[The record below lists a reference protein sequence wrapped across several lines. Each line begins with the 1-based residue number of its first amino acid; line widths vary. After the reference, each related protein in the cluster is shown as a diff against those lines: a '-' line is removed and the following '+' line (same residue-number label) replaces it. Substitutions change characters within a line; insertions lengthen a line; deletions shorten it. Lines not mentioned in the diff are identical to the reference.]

1 MTAAAK
7 LLVTLVLSSLTLL
20 ADSALGAGVRCE
32 AWPAWQRFKLLYVSA
47 DGRVI
52 DASTPRQITTSEG
65 QSYAL
70 FFALVANDRA
80 AFDQIL
86 RWTQNNLS
94 AGSLEKHLPAWQW
107 GRADDDTW
115 RVLDPNSAS
124 DADLWIAY
132 TLGEAARLWTERWYA
147 QVGAAIAGNIV
158 RHEVVTIPELGPTL
172 LPGAMGFADERS
184 WRLNPSYLPLS
195 IIRGIAR
202 QTHEP
207 IWNEIALSSERVI
220 LGSAPN
226 GFAADWVEF
235 SSGNFLT
242 DRKTGNI
249 GSYDAIRVYLWA
261 GMLPASEPSRDKITA
276 ALKPMLN
283 IVAKRPTPMESVDT
297 RTLELK
303 GDGSPGFS
311 AAVLP
316 MLANAHLSTAL
327 QVHRK
332 RVADESLQ
340 GNQGYYSDVLSLF
353 GLGWLEQR
361 FRFNRAGLLNVRWT
375 PACDRPH

>member
-7 LLVTLVLSSLTLL
+7 LLVTLVLGSLTLL
-20 ADSALGAGVRCE
+20 ADTALGAGVRCE
-32 AWPAWQRFKLLYVSA
+32 AWPAWQRFKLLYVSS

-70 FFALVANDRA
+70 FFALVGNDRT

-86 RWTQNNLS
+86 RWTQNNL
-94 AGSLEKHLPAWQW
+94 AGGSLEKYLPAWQW
-107 GRADDDTW
+107 GRADNDQW

-132 TLGEAARLWTERWYA
+132 TLGEASRLWNERFYA

-158 RHEVVTIPELGPTL
+158 RQEVVTIPELGPTL
-172 LPGAMGFADERS
+172 LPGPMGFADEHS

-195 IIRGIAR
+195 IIRGVAR

-207 IWNEIALSSERVI
+207 LWNDIAKSSERII
-220 LGSAPN
+220 LASAPK
-226 GFAADWVEF
+226 GFAPDWVEF
-235 SSGNFLT
+235 SSGNFVP
-242 DRKTGNI
+242 DRKTRSI

-261 GMLPASEPSRDKITA
+261 GMLPASEQSRDKITA
-276 ALKPMLN
+276 ALKPMVDV
-283 IVAKRPTPMESVDT
+283 IAKRPAPMEGIDT
-297 RTLELK
+297 QTLEMM

-311 AAVLP
+311 AAMLP

-327 QVHRK
+327 QIHRK
-332 RVADESLQ
+332 RAADESLQ
-340 GNQGYYSDVLSLF
+340 GNEGYYSDVLSLF

-361 FRFNRAGLLNVRWT
+361 FRFNRAGVLNVRWT

>member
-1 MTAAAK
+1 VTAAAK
-7 LLVTLVLSSLTLL
+7 LWVTFVLGSLTLL
-20 ADSALGAGVRCE
+20 ADTALGAGVRCE
-32 AWPAWQRFKLLYVSA
+32 AWPAWQRFKLLYVSP

-70 FFALVANDRA
+70 FFALVGNDRA

-86 RWTQNNLS
+86 RWTQNNL
-94 AGSLEKHLPAWQW
+94 AGGSLEKHLPAWQW
-107 GRADDDTW
+107 GRADNNEW
-115 RVLDPNSAS
+115 RVLDPNAAS

-132 TLGEAARLWTERWYA
+132 TLGEAGRLWNEVGYS
-147 QVGAAIAGNIV
+147 QLGAAVARNIV
-158 RHEVVTIPELGPTL
+158 RQEVASIPELGLTL
-172 LPGAMGFADERS
+172 LPGPMGFADERG

-195 IIRGIAR
+195 IIRGVAR
-202 QTHEP
+202 QTREP
-207 IWNEIALSSERVI
+207 VWNEIAKSSERVI
-220 LGSAPN
+220 LGSAPK

-235 SSGNFLT
+235 SSSGFVP
-242 DRKTGNI
+242 DRKTQGI

-261 GMLPASEPSRDKITA
+261 GMLPASDPSRDKINA
-276 ALKPMLN
+276 ALKPMLD
-283 IVAKRPTPMESVDT
+283 VVSKRPAPVESVDT
-297 RTLELK
+297 QTLETK

-311 AAVLP
+311 AAMLP
-316 MLANAHLSTAL
+316 MLANAHLSAAL
-327 QVHRK
+327 QTHRK
-332 RVADESLQ
+332 RAADESLQ

-361 FRFNRAGLLNVRWT
+361 FRFNRASLLNVRWT

>member
-1 MTAAAK
+1 VTAAAK
-7 LLVTLVLSSLTLL
+7 LLVTLVLGSLMLL

-70 FFALVANDRA
+70 FFALVGNDRA

-86 RWTQNNLS
+86 RWTQNNL
-94 AGSLEKHLPAWQW
+94 AGGSLEKHLPAWQW
-107 GRADDDTW
+107 GRADNDQW
-115 RVLDPNSAS
+115 RVLDPNAAS

-132 TLGEAARLWTERWYA
+132 TLGEAGRLWNEGWYS
-147 QVGAAIAGNIV
+147 QVGAAVARNIV
-158 RHEVVTIPELGPTL
+158 REEVVTIPGLGPTL
-172 LPGAMGFADERS
+172 LPGPLGFADERS

-195 IIRGIAR
+195 IIRGVAR
-202 QTHEP
+202 HTRDP
-207 IWNEIALSSERVI
+207 VWNEIARSSERVI
-220 LGSAPN
+220 LGSAPK

-235 SSGNFLT
+235 SNGGFVP
-242 DRKTGNI
+242 DRKTKGI

-261 GMLPASEPSRDKITA
+261 GMLAASDPARDKIIA
-276 ALKPMLN
+276 ALTPMLD
-283 IVAKRPTPMESVDT
+283 VVGKRPAAMESVDT
-297 RTLELK
+297 QTLEMK
-303 GDGSPGFS
+303 GEGSPGFS

-327 QVHRK
+327 QTHRK
-332 RVADESLQ
+332 RAADESLQ

-375 PACDRPH
+375 PACNRAH

>member
-1 MTAAAK
+1 M
-7 LLVTLVLSSLTLL
+7 VLSSLTLL

-32 AWPAWQRFKLLYVSA
+32 AWPLWQRFKLLYVSA

-52 DASTPRQITTSEG
+52 DASTSRQITTSEG

-70 FFALVANDRA
+70 FFALVSNDRA

-86 RWTQNNLS
+86 RWTQNNLA

-107 GRADDDTW
+107 GRADNDDW

-132 TLGEAARLWTERWYA
+132 TLGEAARLWNERWYA

-158 RHEVVTIPELGPTL
+158 RHEVVTIPEFGPTL
-172 LPGAMGFADERS
+172 LPGPIGFADERS
-184 WRLNPSYLPLS
+184 WRLNPSYFPLS
-195 IIRGIAR
+195 IVRGVAR

-220 LGSAPN
+220 LGSAPK

-235 SSGNFLT
+235 SSGGFVT
-242 DRKTGNI
+242 DRKTQGI

-276 ALKPMLN
+276 ALRPMLD
-283 IVAKRPTPMESVDT
+283 IVAKRLIPMESVDT
-297 RTLELK
+297 RTLEMK

-311 AAVLP
+311 AAMLP
-316 MLANAHLSTAL
+316 LLANAHLSTAL

-332 RVADESLQ
+332 RAADESLQ

-375 PACDRPH
+375 PACERAH

>member
-1 MTAAAK
+1 VTAAAK
-7 LLVTLVLSSLTLL
+7 LWVTFVLGSLTLL

-32 AWPAWQRFKLLYVSA
+32 AWPAWQRFKFLYVSS

-70 FFALVANDRA
+70 FFALVGNDRA

-86 RWTQNNLS
+86 RWTQNNL
-94 AGSLEKHLPAWQW
+94 AGGSLEKHLPAWQW
-107 GRADDDTW
+107 GRADNNEW
-115 RVLDPNSAS
+115 RVLDPNAAS

-132 TLGEAARLWTERWYA
+132 TLGEAGRLWNEVGYS
-147 QVGAAIAGNIV
+147 QLGAAVARNIV
-158 RHEVVTIPELGPTL
+158 RQEVASIPELGLTL
-172 LPGAMGFADERS
+172 LPGPMGFADDHS

-195 IIRGIAR
+195 IIRGVAR
-202 QTHEP
+202 QTREP
-207 IWNEIALSSERVI
+207 VWNEIAKSSERVI
-220 LGSAPN
+220 LGSAPK

-235 SSGNFLT
+235 SSGGFVP
-242 DRKTGNI
+242 DRKTQSI

-261 GMLPASEPSRDKITA
+261 GMLPASDPSRDKINA
-276 ALKPMLN
+276 ALKPMLD
-283 IVAKRPTPMESVDT
+283 IVSKRPAPVESVDT
-297 RTLELK
+297 QTLETK

-311 AAVLP
+311 AAMLP
-316 MLANAHLSTAL
+316 MLANAHLSAAL
-327 QVHRK
+327 QTHRK
-332 RVADESLQ
+332 RAAEESLQ

-361 FRFNRAGLLNVRWT
+361 FRFNRASLLNVRWT

>member
-7 LLVTLVLSSLTLL
+7 LLVTIVLGSFSLL

-32 AWPAWQRFKLLYVSA
+32 AWPAWQRFKLLYVSS

-70 FFALVANDRA
+70 FFALVGNDRP

-86 RWTQNNLS
+86 RWTQNNL
-94 AGSLEKHLPAWQW
+94 AGGSLEKHLPAWHW
-107 GRADDDTW
+107 GRADNDQW
-115 RVLDPNSAS
+115 RVLDPNSAA

-132 TLGEAARLWTERWYA
+132 TLGEAARLWNERFYA
-147 QVGAAIAGNIV
+147 QVGAAIAGNIA
-158 RHEVVTIPELGPTL
+158 RHEVVTLPELGPTL
-172 LPGAMGFADERS
+172 LPGPMGFADEHG

-195 IIRGIAR
+195 VIRGVAR

-207 IWNEIALSSERVI
+207 VWKEVAKSSEQVI
-220 LGSAPN
+220 LASAPK

-235 SSGNFLT
+235 TSGGFIP
-242 DRKTGNI
+242 DRKTQSI

-261 GMLPASEPSRDKITA
+261 GMLPASEQSRDKVTA
-276 ALKPMLN
+276 ALKPMLDV
-283 IVAKRPTPMESVDT
+283 IAKRSTAVESVDT
-297 RTLELK
+297 QTLAMT

-311 AAVLP
+311 AAMLP

-332 RVADESLQ
+332 RAAEQSLQ

-361 FRFNRAGLLNVRWT
+361 FRFNRAGVLNVRWT

>member
-7 LLVTLVLSSLTLL
+7 LWVTFVLGSLTLL

-32 AWPAWQRFKLLYVSA
+32 AWPAWQRFKFLYVSS

-70 FFALVANDRA
+70 FFALVGNDRA

-86 RWTQNNLS
+86 RWTQNNL
-94 AGSLEKHLPAWQW
+94 AGGSLEKHLPAWQW
-107 GRADDDTW
+107 GRADNNEW
-115 RVLDPNSAS
+115 RVLDPNAAS

-132 TLGEAARLWTERWYA
+132 TLGEAGRLWNEVGYS
-147 QVGAAIAGNIV
+147 QLGAAVARNIV
-158 RHEVVTIPELGPTL
+158 RQEVASIPELGLTL
-172 LPGAMGFADERS
+172 LPGPMGFADDHS

-195 IIRGIAR
+195 IIRGVAR
-202 QTHEP
+202 QTREP
-207 IWNEIALSSERVI
+207 VWNEIAKSSERVI
-220 LGSAPN
+220 LGSAPK

-235 SSGNFLT
+235 SSGGFVP
-242 DRKTGNI
+242 DRKTQSI

-261 GMLPASEPSRDKITA
+261 GMLPASDPSRDKINA
-276 ALKPMLN
+276 ALKPMLD
-283 IVAKRPTPMESVDT
+283 IVSKRPAPVESVDT
-297 RTLELK
+297 QTLETK

-311 AAVLP
+311 AAMLP
-316 MLANAHLSTAL
+316 MLANAHLSAAL
-327 QVHRK
+327 QTHRK
-332 RVADESLQ
+332 RAAEESLQ

-361 FRFNRAGLLNVRWT
+361 FRFNRASLLNVRWT

>member
-7 LLVTLVLSSLTLL
+7 LLVTLLLGSLTLL
-20 ADSALGAGVRCE
+20 ADTALGAGVRCE
-32 AWPAWQRFKLLYVSA
+32 AWPAWQRFKLLYVSS

-52 DASTPRQITTSEG
+52 DASTPQQITTSEG

-70 FFALVANDRA
+70 FFALVGNDRA

-86 RWTQNNLS
+86 RWTQNNLA
-94 AGSLEKHLPAWQW
+94 AGSLEKHLPAWRW
-107 GRADDDTW
+107 GRADNDQW

-124 DADLWIAY
+124 DSDLWIAY
-132 TLGEAARLWTERWYA
+132 TLGEAGRLWNEGRYS
-147 QVGAAIAGNIV
+147 QVGAAVAKNILQ
-158 RHEVVTIPELGPTL
+158 REVVAIPGLGPTL
-172 LPGAMGFADERS
+172 LPGPMGFTDGRS

-202 QTHEP
+202 QTRESA
-207 IWNEIALSSERVI
+207 WNEIALSSERVI
-220 LGSAPN
+220 LGSAPK
-226 GFAADWVEF
+226 GFAGDWVEYTNGGF
-235 SSGNFLT
+235 VP
-242 DRKTGNI
+242 DRKTNGI
-249 GSYDAIRVYLWA
+249 GSYDAIRVYLWT
-261 GMLPASEPSRDKITA
+261 GMLPASDPSRDKLTA

-283 IVAKRPTPMESVDT
+283 VVAKRPAPIESVDT
-297 RTLELK
+297 QTLEMQ

-311 AAVLP
+311 AALLP

-327 QVHRK
+327 QIHRK
-332 RVADESLQ
+332 RAADESLQ

-375 PACDRPH
+375 PACDRAH

>member
-1 MTAAAK
+1 
-7 LLVTLVLSSLTLL
+7 VTLLLGSLTLL
-20 ADSALGAGVRCE
+20 ADSALAAGVRCE
-32 AWPAWQRFKLLYVSA
+32 AWPAWQRFKFLYLSA

-52 DASTPRQITTSEG
+52 DASTPRQISTSEG

-86 RWTQNNLS
+86 RWTQNNL
-94 AGSLEKHLPAWQW
+94 AGGSLEKHLPAWQW
-107 GRADDDTW
+107 GRADNDDW

-132 TLGEAARLWTERWYA
+132 TLGEAARLWNERWYA

-172 LPGAMGFADERS
+172 LPGPTGFSDEHS
-184 WRLNPSYLPLS
+184 WRLNPSYSPLS
-195 IIRGIAR
+195 VVRGVAR
-202 QTHEP
+202 QTREA
-207 IWNEIALSSERVI
+207 IWNEIARSSERVI
-220 LGSAPN
+220 LASAPK
-226 GFAADWVEF
+226 GVAADWIEF
-235 SSGNFLT
+235 SSGEFLP
-242 DRKTGNI
+242 DRKTQSI

-261 GMLPASEPSRDKITA
+261 GMLPASEALRDQITM
-276 ALKPMLN
+276 ALRPMVE
-283 IVAKRPTPMESVDT
+283 IVANRPAPAESVDT
-297 RTLELK
+297 YTLEMK

-311 AAVLP
+311 AAMLP
-316 MLANAHLSTAL
+316 LLANAHLSAAL
-327 QVHRK
+327 QTHRK
-332 RVADESLQ
+332 RAADESLQ
-340 GNQGYYSDVLSLF
+340 DNQGYYSDVLSLF

-361 FRFNRAGLLNVRWT
+361 FRFNRAGVLNVRWT

>member
-1 MTAAAK
+1 VTAVAK
-7 LLVTLVLSSLTLL
+7 LLVTFVLGSLTLL

-32 AWPAWQRFKLLYVSA
+32 AWPAWQRFKLLYLSS

-70 FFALVANDRA
+70 FFALVGNDRA

-86 RWTQNNLS
+86 RWTQNNL
-94 AGSLEKHLPAWQW
+94 AGGSLDKHLPAWQW
-107 GRADDDTW
+107 GRADNDQW

-132 TLGEAARLWTERWYA
+132 TLGEAARLWNERWYA
-147 QVGAAIAGNIV
+147 QVGAAVAGNIV
-158 RHEVVTIPELGPTL
+158 RQEVVTIPELGPTL
-172 LPGAMGFADERS
+172 LPGAMGFADQSS
-184 WRLNPSYLPLS
+184 WRLNPSYLPLP

-202 QTHEP
+202 QTQESV
-207 IWNEIALSSERVI
+207 WNEILQSSQRVI
-220 LGSAPN
+220 LGSAPK
-226 GFAADWVEF
+226 GFAADWVEYA
-235 SSGNFLT
+235 SGNFIT
-242 DRKTGNI
+242 DRKTRGI

-261 GMLPASEPSRDKITA
+261 GMLPASEPSRDQINA
-276 ALKPMLN
+276 ALAPMLN
-283 IVAKRPTPMESVDT
+283 TVAKRLIPMESVDT
-297 RTLELK
+297 QTLEMQ
-303 GDGSPGFS
+303 GEGSPGFS
-311 AAVLP
+311 AALLP
-316 MLANAHLSTAL
+316 MLASARLSTAL

-332 RVADESLQ
+332 RAADESLQ

-361 FRFNRAGLLNVRWT
+361 FRFNRAGVLNVRWI

>member
-1 MTAAAK
+1 VTAAAK
-7 LLVTLVLSSLTLL
+7 LWVTFVLGSLTLL
-20 ADSALGAGVRCE
+20 ADTALGAGVRCE
-32 AWPAWQRFKLLYVSA
+32 AWPAWQRFKLLYVSS

-70 FFALVANDRA
+70 FFALVGNDRA

-86 RWTQNNLS
+86 RWTQNNL
-94 AGSLEKHLPAWQW
+94 AGGSLEKHLPAWQW
-107 GRADDDTW
+107 GRADNNEW
-115 RVLDPNSAS
+115 RVLDPNAAS

-132 TLGEAARLWTERWYA
+132 TLGEAGRLWNEVGYS
-147 QVGAAIAGNIV
+147 QLGAAVARNIV
-158 RHEVVTIPELGPTL
+158 RQEVASIPELGLTL
-172 LPGAMGFADERS
+172 LPGPMGFADDHS

-195 IIRGIAR
+195 IIRGVAR
-202 QTHEP
+202 QTREP
-207 IWNEIALSSERVI
+207 VWNEIVKSSERVI
-220 LGSAPN
+220 LGSAPK

-235 SSGNFLT
+235 SSGGFVP
-242 DRKTGNI
+242 DRKTQGI

-261 GMLPASEPSRDKITA
+261 GMLPASDPSRDKINA
-276 ALKPMLN
+276 ALKPMLD
-283 IVAKRPTPMESVDT
+283 IVSKRPAPVESVDT
-297 RTLELK
+297 QTLETK

-311 AAVLP
+311 AAMLP
-316 MLANAHLSTAL
+316 MLANAHLSAAL
-327 QVHRK
+327 QTHRK
-332 RVADESLQ
+332 RAAEESLQ

-361 FRFNRAGLLNVRWT
+361 FRFNRASLLNVRWT

>member
-1 MTAAAK
+1 VTAAAK
-7 LLVTLVLSSLTLL
+7 LLVTLVLGSLTLL
-20 ADSALGAGVRCE
+20 ADTALAAGVRCE

-70 FFALVANDRA
+70 FFALVGNDRA

-86 RWTQNNLS
+86 RWTQNNLAS
-94 AGSLEKHLPAWQW
+94 GSLEKHLPAWQW
-107 GRADDDTW
+107 GRADNDQW

-132 TLGEAARLWTERWYA
+132 TLGEAARLWNERWYA

-158 RHEVVTIPELGPTL
+158 RQEVVTIPELGPTL
-172 LPGAMGFADERS
+172 LPGPMGFADERS

-195 IIRGIAR
+195 IIRGVAR
-202 QTHEP
+202 QTREP
-207 IWNEIALSSERVI
+207 IWNEIAF
-220 LGSAPN
+220 AP
-226 GFAADWVEF
+226 
-235 SSGNFLT
+235 
-242 DRKTGNI
+242 DRKTHGVS
-249 GSYDAIRVYLWA
+249 SYDAIRVYLWA
-261 GMLPASEPSRDKITA
+261 GMLPASESSRDKITA
-276 ALKPMLN
+276 ALKPMLDV
-283 IVAKRPTPMESVDT
+283 VAKHPVPMESVDT
-297 RTLELK
+297 QTLEMK
-303 GDGSPGFS
+303 GEGPPGFS
-311 AAVLP
+311 AAMLP

-327 QVHRK
+327 QAHRK
-332 RVADESLQ
+332 RAADESLQ

-361 FRFNRAGLLNVRWT
+361 FRFNRAGVLNVRWT

>member
-1 MTAAAK
+1 VTSAAK
-7 LLVTLVLSSLTLL
+7 LLVTLVLGSLTLL
-20 ADSALGAGVRCE
+20 ADTALGAGVGCE
-32 AWPAWQRFKLLYVSA
+32 AWPAWQRFKLLYLSA

-70 FFALVANDRA
+70 FFALVGNDRA

-86 RWTQNNLS
+86 RWTQNNLA

-107 GRADDDTW
+107 GRADDDQW
-115 RVLDPNSAS
+115 RVLDPNAAS
-124 DADLWIAY
+124 DADLWMAY
-132 TLGEAARLWTERWYA
+132 TLGEAARLWSARWYA

-158 RHEVVTIPELGPTL
+158 RQEVVAIPELGPTL
-172 LPGAMGFADERS
+172 LPAPMGFADERG

-195 IIRGIAR
+195 IIRGVAR
-202 QTHEP
+202 QTRVP
-207 IWNEIALSSERVI
+207 IWNQVAQSSERVI
-220 LGSAPN
+220 LGAAPK

-235 SSGNFLT
+235 TNGAFVP
-242 DRKTGNI
+242 DRKTKGI

-261 GMLPASEPSRDKITA
+261 GMMPASEPSRDRVIA

-283 IVAKRPTPMESVDT
+283 VIAERPAAMETIDT
-297 RTLELK
+297 QTLDMT

-311 AAVLP
+311 AAMLP
-316 MLANAHLSTAL
+316 MLANAHQSSAL
-327 QVHRK
+327 QIHRK
-332 RVADESLQ
+332 RAADESLQ

-361 FRFNRAGLLNVRWT
+361 FRFNRAGVLNVRWT
-375 PACDRPH
+375 PACDRTH

>member
-1 MTAAAK
+1 VTAAAK
-7 LLVTLVLSSLTLL
+7 LWVTFVLGSLTLL

-32 AWPAWQRFKLLYVSA
+32 AWPAWQRFKFLYVSS

-70 FFALVANDRA
+70 FFALVGNDRA

-86 RWTQNNLS
+86 RWTQNNL
-94 AGSLEKHLPAWQW
+94 AGGSLEKHLPAWQW
-107 GRADDDTW
+107 GRADNNEW
-115 RVLDPNSAS
+115 RVLDPNAAS

-132 TLGEAARLWTERWYA
+132 TLGEAGRLWNEVGYS
-147 QVGAAIAGNIV
+147 QLGAAVARNIV
-158 RHEVVTIPELGPTL
+158 RQEVASIPELGLTL
-172 LPGAMGFADERS
+172 LPGPMGFADDHS

-195 IIRGIAR
+195 IIRGVAR
-202 QTHEP
+202 QTREP
-207 IWNEIALSSERVI
+207 VWNEIVKSSERVI
-220 LGSAPN
+220 LGSAPK

-235 SSGNFLT
+235 SSGGFVP
-242 DRKTGNI
+242 DRKTQGI

-261 GMLPASEPSRDKITA
+261 GMLPASDPSRDKINA
-276 ALKPMLN
+276 ALKPMLD
-283 IVAKRPTPMESVDT
+283 IVSKRPAPVESVDT
-297 RTLELK
+297 QTLETK

-311 AAVLP
+311 AAMLP
-316 MLANAHLSTAL
+316 MLANAHLSAAL
-327 QVHRK
+327 QTHRK
-332 RVADESLQ
+332 RAAEESLQ

-361 FRFNRAGLLNVRWT
+361 FRFNRASLLNVRWT